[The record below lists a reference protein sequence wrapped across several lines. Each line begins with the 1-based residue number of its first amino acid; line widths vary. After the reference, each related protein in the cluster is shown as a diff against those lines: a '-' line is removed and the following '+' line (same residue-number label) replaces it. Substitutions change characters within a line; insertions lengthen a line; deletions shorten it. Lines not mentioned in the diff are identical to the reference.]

1 MWGELCCALHLTSVL
16 ECDLMSSGHLP
27 GAGQPLVAS
36 RASMAIAHGCQHPSE
51 ASWDERTG
59 MGQAGETPW
68 VAGLGAAL
76 TALWSLLCQPRAAS
90 PGSVFVP
97 PVQVWRCLRVPA
109 PCSACAGWG
118 ELLHETEWLVAIQAA
133 GSARCCCCCE

>member
-1 MWGELCCALHLTSVL
+1 
-16 ECDLMSSGHLP
+16 MSSGHLP

-90 PGSVFVP
+90 PGSV
-97 PVQVWRCLRVPA
+97 
-109 PCSACAGWG
+109 CSSRAG
-118 ELLHETEWLVAIQAA
+118 LVLPLCPSTLQRLCRMGRAA
-133 GSARCCCCCE
+133 A